1 MRFAERFCW
10 PLGFSFLLL
19 PLSCGDR
26 TTPAETDGVQGVAA
40 ELGRGHQKDE
50 DDGEDDENGRQI
62 PFDEAEVF
70 FEFNTTDNDLGLQ
83 IFLDAEGW
91 RNVRVFD
98 PRGRR
103 IVNFKAEGDLSEL
116 GITELRFESAEP
128 SPAEVLALFP
138 PGEYEFRGRTVEED
152 RLVGEGE
159 LSHDFLAAPTFSPSG
174 GEEVDPNDTVVE
186 WSAPGAEQV
195 EIIIE
200 QEDLGEVLD
209 VIVSEESGELSL
221 PPQFLRP
228 DTEYKIEILAIH
240 ENGNRT
246 IAESTFVTP

>member
-1 MRFAERFCW
+1 MRWVERLCW
-10 PLGFSFLLL
+10 PLGFLFLLL
-19 PLSCGDR
+19 LLGCGDR
-26 TTPAETDGVQGVAA
+26 TTPAETEADAVREAAASDEARAQGT
-40 ELGRGHQKDE
+40 R
-50 DDGEDDENGRQI
+50 I
-62 PFDEAEVF
+62 PFDDAEVF

-91 RNVRVFD
+91 NRVRVSGPHKD
-98 PRGRR
+98 D
-103 IVNFKAEGDLSEL
+103 IVQITAEGNLSEL

-138 PGEYEFRGRTVEED
+138 RGNYQFSGETVEGD
-152 RLVGEGE
+152 RLASTAR
-159 LSHDFLAAPTFSPSG
+159 LSHDFLAAPTISPSG
-174 GEEVDPNDTVVE
+174 GEEVNPNNAVVE

-200 QEDLGEVLD
+200 NEESGEVFD
-209 VIVSEESGELSL
+209 VIVSEEEGELDV

-228 DTEYKIEILAIH
+228 DTEYKIEILAIA

-246 IAESTFVTP
+246 IVESTFVTE

>member
-1 MRFAERFCW
+1 MRFADRLRW
-10 PLGFSFLLL
+10 PLGVLFLLL
-19 PLSCGDR
+19 PLSCGDQR
-26 TTPAETDGVQGVAA
+26 TPAETDGPQGTSV
-40 ELGRGHQKDE
+40 ELDRASDQDNEGGPR
-50 DDGEDDENGRQI
+50 I

-83 IFLDAEGW
+83 VFLDAEGW
-91 RNVRVFD
+91 TKVSVSGPDKEEIVR
-98 PRGRR
+98 
-103 IVNFKAEGDLSEL
+103 ITTEGNLSEL

-138 PGEYEFRGRTVEED
+138 RGTYRFRGRTVEGE
-152 RLVGEGE
+152 RLASTAR
-159 LSHDFLAAPTFSPSG
+159 LSHDFLPAPTFSPSD

-186 WSAPGAEQV
+186 WNAPGAERVQ
-195 EIIIE
+195 IIIE
-200 QEDLGEVLD
+200 QEDLGEFFD
-209 VIVSEESGELSL
+209 VIVSEESGELDV

-228 DTEYKIEILAIH
+228 DTEYKIEILAIA